1 VETKDPFFDGFLD
14 DYFAECEE
22 HLTGARRALL
32 ALESAVGQPG
42 AERAPVDEL
51 FRYFHSLKG
60 ISAMVEL
67 RPAEVLAH
75 HLESYLRAVRQR
87 EMDLTTE
94 GVDVLIDGTRL
105 IETVINA
112 HRFGRPQPSID
123 DVVVRVERLTTESR
137 AGQLSATIPAVAADP
152 VDAGSGGVRRWQCTF
167 VPTHELMARGL
178 GVDAIR
184 KQLSAMGTIVSAM
197 PDVRPDG
204 TIAFRFTIASD
215 APVEALDA
223 LRANGVVVEEVEKER
238 EDGTAALAGRQP
250 LAAAPRGEDAPIES
264 GSVSPSHVVRVD
276 LTRLDE
282 LMWSVGDLV
291 ISRAR
296 LTDSLA
302 RIESFV
308 PAGLWRTIQDNTIAI
323 DRQLRTLRE
332 GIMRV
337 RLVPIG
343 EIFRRMPFV
352 VRDLARETGKKV
364 KLEVQ
369 GQSTE
374 IDKYLIERML
384 DPVVH
389 LVRNAVSHGLET
401 ADERI
406 AQGKR
411 PEGTIALSASTAGE
425 IVSIEIADDGRGIDA
440 SAVIARARAVGLP
453 VPGETPDAATLLSLI
468 CAPGVSTKTDTDR
481 ASGRGVGM
489 AVVKS
494 TVEQLAGTMTLET
507 EPGKGSRFTIQLP
520 LTLAITDALIGRVG
534 SESFAVPQGAVREVI
549 EVAESD
555 IRTVERNEIVPYRGG
570 ALTVVRLSR
579 LFGIDTQPG
588 SRSHL
593 FVIGHGS
600 AAVGLAVDRIIGQ
613 REIVVRAIT
622 DPLAR
627 VDGISGATDLGD
639 GRVVLILDPATLARL
654 TRQRAVRVHE
664 EAASWGRIRA

>member
-22 HLTGARRALL
+22 HLTAARRSLL

-42 AERAPVDEL
+42 AERAPVEEL
-51 FRYFHSLKG
+51 FRYYHSLKG

-75 HLESYLRAVRQR
+75 HLENYLRVIRQR
-87 EMDLTTE
+87 EIDLTTE

-105 IETVINA
+105 LETVINA

-123 DVVVRVERLTTESR
+123 DVVARVERLTTIPR
-137 AGQLSATIPAVAADP
+137 AEEPRVAVPAGEADA
-152 VDAGSGGVRRWQCTF
+152 AGSGGVRRWLCTF
-167 VPTHELMARGL
+167 VPTHELMARGV

-184 KQLSAMGTIVSAM
+184 KQLSAIGRIVSAV

-204 TIAFRFTIASD
+204 AIAFKFTLASD
-215 APVEALDA
+215 APVEAFNA
-223 LRANGVVVEEVEKER
+223 LRDNGVAVEEIEKAPDE
-238 EDGTAALAGRQP
+238 AAATGAAGSQP
-250 LAAAPRGEDAPIES
+250 LSAIRGDDASIEG

-282 LMWSVGDLV
+282 LMRSVGDLV

-308 PAGLWRTIQDNTIAI
+308 PAALWRTIQDNTIAI

-364 KLEVQ
+364 KLELQ
-369 GQSTE
+369 GQATE

-401 ADERI
+401 AEERM

-411 PEGTIALSASTAGE
+411 PDGTIALSASTAGE

-440 SAVIARARAVGLP
+440 AAVVARARAIGLP
-453 VPGETPDAATLLSLI
+453 VPGETADPATLLSLI
-468 CAPGVSTKTDTDR
+468 CAPGFSTKADTDR

-507 EPGKGSRFTIQLP
+507 EPGRGTRFIIQLP

-534 SESFAVPQGAVREVI
+534 SESFAVPQSVVREVMEI
-549 EVAESD
+549 AESD
-555 IRTVERNEIVPYRGG
+555 IRIVEQNEIVPYRGG
-570 ALTVVRLSR
+570 ALTVVRLGK
-579 LFGIDTQPG
+579 LFGIDSRPG

-593 FVIGHGS
+593 FVIGHGTAS
-600 AAVGLAVDRIIGQ
+600 IGLAVDRIVGQ
-613 REIVVRAIT
+613 REIVVRTIA
-622 DPLAR
+622 DPLVK

-639 GRVVLILDPATLARL
+639 GRVVLILDPAALARL
-654 TRQRAVRVHE
+654 TRERAVRVHE
-664 EAASWGRIRA
+664 GSSDWGRVRA